1 MTSAHARRQ
10 RGRQTVQLQSPLSPA
25 DCVRRLEAWDQ
36 RPQSAFA
43 FLAGRMQDNGT
54 IAFRLRGRPGWW
66 DWTSPLWAPYFHGTL
81 KSNPATARGTII
93 VGWFGFDRGL
103 LALPIILVICALVG
117 TSVLLLLGGRRQGIA
132 LLVFTCFGL
141 AFFCADLCFTR
152 WVRRDEPR
160 QMTAFLST
168 TLQAAPDST
177 VGQASDTQRTEQDR

>member
-1 MTSAHARRQ
+1 
-10 RGRQTVQLQSPLSPA
+10 
-25 DCVRRLEAWDQ
+25 
-36 RPQSAFA
+36 
-43 FLAGRMQDNGT
+43 
-54 IAFRLRGRPGWW
+54 GRPGRTA
-66 DWTSPLWAPYFHGTL
+66 WTAPLRAPHFHGTPMR
-81 KSNPATARGTII
+81 NPAPARGPIS

-160 QMTAFLST
+160 QMTAFL
-168 TLQAAPDST
+168 
-177 VGQASDTQRTEQDR
+177 